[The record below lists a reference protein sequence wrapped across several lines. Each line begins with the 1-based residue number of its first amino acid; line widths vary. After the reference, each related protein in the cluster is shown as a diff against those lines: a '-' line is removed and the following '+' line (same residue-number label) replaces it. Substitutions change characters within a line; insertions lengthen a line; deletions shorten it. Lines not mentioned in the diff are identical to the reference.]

1 MAMVYE
7 NVDAGS
13 DDDEEGEEEDG
24 GDDDEKDDLMTNQSP
39 AQETPGPSNACAPIS
54 PCSSPDHRHNHHHCH
69 HHSQRIHHRH

>member
-7 NVDAGS
+7 NVYAGYYV
-13 DDDEEGEEEDG
+13 DEEEEEDG

-69 HHSQRIHHRH
+69 H